1 MAGRKPTRTVFVG
14 NIGPDVTEHMLTEI
28 FAPIGS
34 LKSVRVVLEKDTGVS
49 KGYAFCA
56 YFDLANAESAYRNL
70 NGREL
75 NGRPMRLGYAEDY
88 AFRHE
93 DGSGPGAGRGRPP
106 APVHIAAPRPQGPPM
121 HMQPQQPVTPS

>member
-1 MAGRKPTRTVFVG
+1 M
-14 NIGPDVTEHMLTEI
+14 
-28 FAPIGS
+28 
-34 LKSVRVVLEKDTGVS
+34 VLEKDTGVS

-56 YFDLANAESAYRNL
+56 YFDIANAESAFRNL

-93 DGSGPGAGRGRPP
+93 DQQTGAGRGVP
-106 APVHIAAPRPQGPPM
+106 
-121 HMQPQQPVTPS
+121 TSC

>member
-1 MAGRKPTRTVFVG
+1 MPASQCDQ
-14 NIGPDVTEHMLTEI
+14 GPLDLQLLHSSFWL
-28 FAPIGS
+28 
-34 LKSVRVVLEKDTGVS
+34 LLVRVVLEKDTGIS

-75 NGRPMRLGYAEDY
+75 SGRPLRLGYAEDY

-93 DGSGPGAGRGRPP
+93 DGGGGVGANKGVINNLRLGFE
-106 APVHIAAPRPQGPPM
+106 
-121 HMQPQQPVTPS
+121 